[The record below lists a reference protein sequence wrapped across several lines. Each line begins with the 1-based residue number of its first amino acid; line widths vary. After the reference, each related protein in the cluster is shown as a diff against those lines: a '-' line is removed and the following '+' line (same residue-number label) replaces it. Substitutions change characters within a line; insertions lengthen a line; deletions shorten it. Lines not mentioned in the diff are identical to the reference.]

1 MNPPGTENQGRRPNT
16 SRTPFRGKLSER
28 GSLSPSPCPVF
39 FANTSGLQRK
49 PKPRIMGE
57 SQTPHPPAG
66 FAGSPGCF
74 NPPDPNISFSF
85 PFLPFV
91 CPSSS
96 SSSSSFKYSF
106 YVQRFKKEKKVK
118 GFFFFFP
125 VLFCWPTGHFA
136 HRLGHFLPHRHHLAR
151 PPTSGQRGPLLGQ
164 APPFPGEDVSLHRSS
179 SRAHICRS
187 THDKEDGA
195 GGPSSVPPGGVVV
208 CRRGFSSL
216 FCKVP

>member
-1 MNPPGTENQGRRPNT
+1 
-16 SRTPFRGKLSER
+16 
-28 GSLSPSPCPVF
+28 
-39 FANTSGLQRK
+39 
-49 PKPRIMGE
+49 MGE

-118 GFFFFFP
+118 GFFFFFSGS
-125 VLFCWPTGHFA
+125 VLLANRALCPQTGA
-136 HRLGHFLPHRHHLAR
+136 LPPSSTSLGASSNLRPAR
-151 PPTSGQRGPLLGQ
+151 PPARPGPSLPRGRCFPPSFVLPGPHLPEYPRQRGRG
-164 APPFPGEDVSLHRSS
+164 
-179 SRAHICRS
+179 
-187 THDKEDGA
+187 

-216 FCKVP
+216 FCKVPRQGGSTVYSRLIPATTCPLCSAAA

>member
-1 MNPPGTENQGRRPNT
+1 
-16 SRTPFRGKLSER
+16 
-28 GSLSPSPCPVF
+28 
-39 FANTSGLQRK
+39 
-49 PKPRIMGE
+49 MGE

-195 GGPSSVPPGGVVV
+195 GGH
-208 CRRGFSSL
+208 RLFLQEASL
-216 FCKVP
+216 FAGEDFRLSSAKCLDREAPPYTAGSFQPRPAHCAQRLPEEKRFML